1 MMGISLFALGG
12 LSTIYYRAAYQVLR
26 IDGEFEGAFARMIVS
41 RMALWQL
48 KEEYEKDPTD
58 SKLGA
63 AVDISRI
70 NKVLSD
76 AYELDL
82 QMGDLTKHDVH
93 QMARLM
99 MTSMDFSRD
108 GLVEL
113 SEFLQA
119 TSSNESVRAQ
129 DIIHFFDA
137 RRKHCSLECFFDDTR
152 TDRTVKDEDGN
163 NYDPQYVAARGK
175 KALFF
180 LSPS

>member
-1 MMGISLFALGG
+1 MHFELKNAVSRYPSIPRIPCRGARIEHNQHRYCMMGISLFALGG

-48 KEEYEKDPTD
+48 KEEFEKDPTD
-58 SKLGA
+58 SNLGA

-119 TSSNESVRAQ
+119 TSSNESVRA
-129 DIIHFFDA
+129 
-137 RRKHCSLECFFDDTR
+137 
-152 TDRTVKDEDGN
+152 
-163 NYDPQYVAARGK
+163 
-175 KALFF
+175 
-180 LSPS
+180 